1 MVREINTATYWLSTP
16 TPETN
21 MFPIKSGRDNS
32 WSHFGSE
39 NSPAASRFL
48 NKWNVWHRSICFW
61 QRCLIHVLK
70 GKLKFYKVWKKKK
83 KDHWNIF
90 CLEWQRPC
98 HPSIPVLCRLSFWK
112 SCLTNEQR
120 RNMLGRHI
128 AGQSKKQQQTPKTVT
143 LCKILKKGLGSR
155 NAIWIIKSVK
165 SPTR

>member
-21 MFPIKSGRDNS
+21 MFPIKSERDNC

-83 KDHWNIF
+83 DHWNIF

-98 HPSIPVLCRLSFWK
+98 HPSIPVLCRLSFCK
-112 SCLTNEQR
+112 NCLTNEQR
-120 RNMLGRHI
+120 GNMLGRHI
-128 AGQSKKQQQTPKTVT
+128 AGESRGSSRLPKQSHSARYWKRALEVEMQSE
-143 LCKILKKGLGSR
+143 L
-155 NAIWIIKSVK
+155 
-165 SPTR
+165 

>member
-21 MFPIKSGRDNS
+21 MFPIKSERDNC

-83 KDHWNIF
+83 DHWNIF

-98 HPSIPVLCRLSFWK
+98 HPSIPVLCRLSFCK
-112 SCLTNEQR
+112 NCLTNEQR
-120 RNMLGRHI
+120 GNMLGRHI
-128 AGQSKKQQQTPKTVT
+128 AG
-143 LCKILKKGLGSR
+143 GSR
-155 NAIWIIKSVK
+155 GSSRLPKQSHSARYSKRALEVEMQSEL
-165 SPTR
+165 